1 MATSGKPTV
10 VKLRELPKKI
20 RLRSPEDGKDERP
33 PGNVNEAFTV
43 SSGEAPANWIPSQQ
57 DDRPRH

>member
-1 MATSGKPTV
+1 
-10 VKLRELPKKI
+10 VKLRELLKKI

-43 SSGEAPANWIPSQQ
+43 SSGEAPASWIPSQQ